1 MTTPQVT
8 LRLISFHIDMS
19 GDYLNILRLSNSQR
33 KRRAL
38 HSGSFEL
45 GIFVIIA
52 FRHMDLLDSFRCQ
65 AVFKTKK
72 NILESYGQINTGV
85 SLSNFYSCYIISVLD
100 SF

>member
-45 GIFVIIA
+45 GIFVILA
-52 FRHMDLLDSFRCQ
+52 FRHMDLLDSFRQ
-65 AVFKTKK
+65 FKTKR
-72 NILESYGQINTGV
+72 NILGSYGQINTGV
-85 SLSNFYSCYIISVLD
+85 SLSNFHSCSIISVFD
-100 SF
+100 SY

>member
-8 LRLISFHIDMS
+8 LRLISFHVDMS

-45 GIFVIIA
+45 GIFVILA
-52 FRHMDLLDSFRCQ
+52 FRHVDLLDSFRQ
-65 AVFKTKK
+65 FFKTKK
-72 NILESYGQINTGV
+72 NIFESYGLINTAK
-85 SLSNFYSCYIISVLD
+85 SLSNFYSCSIISVLE
-100 SF
+100 SS

>member
-8 LRLISFHIDMS
+8 LRLISFHVDMS

-52 FRHMDLLDSFRCQ
+52 FRHMDLLDSFKQ
-65 AVFKTKK
+65 FFLKTKK
-72 NILESYGQINTGV
+72 NILESYGQINTGI
-85 SLSNFYSCYIISVLD
+85 SLSNFYPCSIINVFD
-100 SF
+100 SY